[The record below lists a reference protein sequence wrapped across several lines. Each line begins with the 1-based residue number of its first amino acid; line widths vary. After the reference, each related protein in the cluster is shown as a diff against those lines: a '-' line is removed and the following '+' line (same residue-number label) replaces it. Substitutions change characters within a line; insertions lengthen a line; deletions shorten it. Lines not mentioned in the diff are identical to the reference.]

1 MQITTKQLTPTK
13 VEITVVAD
21 QDMITRVK
29 DAVLTEMAKD
39 VQVTGFRK
47 GHAPAAM
54 VEKAVDPSQLQS
66 RFLDEAISELYASA
80 VIEKQLRPVSQPQ
93 VEISKY
99 VPFTQLEAKVE
110 VEVIGAIKLAD
121 YKKFKM
127 QPKAVKVEDKEV
139 EAVIDDLLKRD
150 APKVAVDRAATDG
163 DEAVIDFVGTDAKT
177 GDAIPGADGTSY
189 PLLLGS
195 NTFIPGFE
203 PEIVGLKTGDKKT
216 FTITFPAD
224 YGSKDLQNR
233 KVQFAIAV
241 TKVSEVQAPKLDD
254 AFAATV
260 GPFKTVAELRIDIRK
275 QLQTEK
281 EFQAQRELENDLLTE
296 LAKKSK
302 AEIPTV
308 LVEEEID
315 RMEAEEKRNI
325 VYRGQTWQEHLTAEG
340 KTEEEHREGQR
351 EQAELRVRT
360 GVVLGEV
367 AQAEG
372 ITVEEDELTA
382 RIAELKGQYPDA
394 QMQGELDK
402 PENRRDIASRILT
415 EKTITKL
422 VGYAVKK

>member
-1 MQITTKQLTPTK
+1 MHTTLKQLTPTK
-13 VEITVVAD
+13 VELTVEAD
-21 QDMITRVK
+21 QALITRVK
-29 DAVLTEMAKD
+29 DAVLTDLAKG

-54 VEKAVDPSQLQS
+54 VEKAVDQNQLQTQ
-66 RFLDEAISELYASA
+66 FLDGAISELYASA
-80 VIEKQLRPVSQPQ
+80 VIEKQLRPVSQPS
-93 VEISKY
+93 VEITKY
-99 VPFTQLEAKVE
+99 VPFTQLEAKIE

-127 QPKAVKVEDKEV
+127 QPKPVKVEDKEI
-139 EAVIDDLLKRD
+139 EAVIDDLLSRD
-150 APKVAVDRAATDG
+150 AKKVEVDRAAANG

-177 GDAIPGADGTSY
+177 GDAIAGADGKEY
-189 PLLLGS
+189 PLTLGS

-203 PEIVGLKTGDKKT
+203 PEIVGLKAGDKKT
-216 FTITFPAD
+216 FTVTFPKD

-233 KVQFAIAV
+233 KVQFAITV
-241 TKVSEVQAPKLDD
+241 VKVHEVQAPKLDD
-254 AFAATV
+254 AFAAKV
-260 GPFKTVAELRIDIRK
+260 GPFKTVAELRIDIK
-275 QLQTEK
+275 SQLQTEK

-302 AEIPTV
+302 AEIPTA
-308 LVEEEID
+308 LIEEEID

-325 VYRGQTWQEHLTAEG
+325 VYRGQTWQEHLAAEG

-372 ITVEEDELTA
+372 VTVEEEELTT

-415 EKTITKL
+415 EKTIAKL
-422 VGYAVKK
+422 VGYATK

>member
-1 MQITTKQLTPTK
+1 MHTTTKQLTPTK
-13 VEITVVAD
+13 VELTVEAD
-21 QDMITRVK
+21 QELMTRIK
-29 DAVLTEMAKD
+29 DVVLAELAKD
-39 VQVTGFRK
+39 VQLTGFRK

-54 VEKAVDPSQLQS
+54 VEKAVDPNQLQS
-66 RFLDEAISELYASA
+66 RFLDEAVSELYATT
-80 VIEKQLRPVSQPQ
+80 VVEQKLRPVSQPQ

-99 VPFTQLEAKVE
+99 VPFTQLEAKIV

-127 QPKAVKVEDKEV
+127 QPKVVKVEDKEV
-139 EAVIDDLLKRD
+139 EAVIDDLLKRE
-150 APKVAVDRAATDG
+150 APKVEVKRAAIDG
-163 DEAVIDFVGTDAKT
+163 DEVVIDFVGTDAKT
-177 GDAIPGADGTSY
+177 GDAIPGADGNDY
-189 PLLLGS
+189 PLTIGS

-203 PEIVGLKTGDKKT
+203 PELIGLKSEDKKT

-224 YGSKDLQNR
+224 YGSKELQNR
-233 KVQFAIAV
+233 KVQFAITV
-241 TKVSEVQAPKLDD
+241 KKVSEVQAPKLDD

-275 QLQTEK
+275 QLQVEK
-281 EFQAQRELENDLLTE
+281 ENQAQRELENDLLTE

-302 AEIPTV
+302 AEIPTA

-325 VYRGQTWQEHLTAEG
+325 VYRGQTWQEHLTTEG

-367 AQAEG
+367 AQVEG
-372 ITVEEDELTA
+372 VTVEEDELDT

-394 QMQGELDK
+394 QMQGELEK

-422 VGYAVKK
+422 VAYASK